1 MADISPRERIIF
13 PLDVSTL
20 EEVISFT
27 RLLKDHVGVF
37 KIGLELFVSCG
48 PVVVEAVKAEV
59 HEKRIFLDLKF
70 HDIPE
75 TVKRACRSAV
85 KFGVGFVSVHCD
97 TSELIK
103 AVAAEKG
110 DTQVLGVTVLTSLS
124 GDDFKD
130 MGIDQRFKEP
140 RELVLHRAGIA
151 KLAGC
156 AGVVCSALEAKD
168 VKQKFGTDFLVV
180 APGIRPR
187 TFSVKGDDQKR
198 ISTPYEAV
206 YNGADYI
213 VVGRPI
219 RDAQDPVSAVK
230 EIASE
235 IEKAESERASKE

>member
-1 MADISPRERIIF
+1 
-13 PLDVSTL
+13 
-20 EEVISFT
+20 
-27 RLLKDHVGVF
+27 
-37 KIGLELFVSCG
+37 
-48 PVVVEAVKAEV
+48 
-59 HEKRIFLDLKF
+59 
-70 HDIPE
+70 
-75 TVKRACRSAV
+75 
-85 KFGVGFVSVHCD
+85 
-97 TSELIK
+97 
-103 AVAAEKG
+103 
-110 DTQVLGVTVLTSLS
+110 
-124 GDDFKD
+124 

-168 VKQKFGTDFLVV
+168 VKQKFGMDFLVV

-187 TFSVKGDDQKR
+187 TFGVKGDDQKR

-230 EIASE
+230 DIASE
-235 IEKAESERASKE
+235 IEEAEVDIASKK